1 MDLFIKH
8 FIDGKGDFYQKIKI
22 SQNIE
27 KDPDT
32 GFLYC
37 KNAILGHAGKQ
48 AYNGYEVGIT
58 DKKVV
63 YIERVVEDIF
73 DEASLASYEGKPIT
87 MNHPQEMVDSKNA
100 SKYMVGFIQNV
111 RRDGDNIVGDLVV
124 QVQDAID
131 KIESGEL
138 KDLSLGYRAKL
149 LDKGDGTLVQKEI
162 VINHLAL
169 VKEGRAER
177 AQILDE
183 KTVEEETQS
192 EDGNVVELQ
201 DKVHVDTY
209 KTITNTV
216 STYDDETGESNS
228 ITTEVRESSHSHY
241 EKYQDEVNQAL
252 LDNKKIESG
261 DENKIME
268 KNFNYFI
275 DEMKKLATLPKSEF
289 RDKAF
294 EALQTDCKEALGV
307 ELPALEVEKK
317 VDVVAN
323 SVGLKDTQIQE
334 DETPKVIIADAQ
346 AEEKYFDNLYR
357 SFDNKEN
364 ARKASSMTY
373 RDVIKDLEN
382 KIKK

>member
-1 MDLFIKH
+1 
-8 FIDGKGDFYQKIKI
+8 
-22 SQNIE
+22 
-27 KDPDT
+27 
-32 GFLYC
+32 
-37 KNAILGHAGKQ
+37 
-48 AYNGYEVGIT
+48 
-58 DKKVV
+58 
-63 YIERVVEDIF
+63 
-73 DEASLASYEGKPIT
+73 
-87 MNHPQEMVDSKNA
+87 
-100 SKYMVGFIQNV
+100 
-111 RRDGDNIVGDLVV
+111 LVI

-149 LDKGDGTLVQKEI
+149 VDKGDGTLVQKEI

-192 EDGNVVELQ
+192 EDGNIVELQ

-216 STYDDETGESNS
+216 STYDDESGESHS
-228 ITTEVRESSHSHY
+228 ITTEVRETNHSHY
-241 EKYQDEVNQAL
+241 EKYQDEVNKTL

-261 DENKIME
+261 DENKNME
-268 KNFNYFI
+268 KNFTYFI

-307 ELPALEVEKK
+307 DLPALEVEKK

-323 SVGLKDTQIQE
+323 SVGLKDTKIE
-334 DETPKVIIADAQ
+334 EETPKVIVADPQ
-346 AEEKYFDNLYR
+346 AEERYFDNLYR
-357 SFDNKEN
+357 SFADVKN
-364 ARKASSMTY
+364 ARKVSSMTS
-373 RDVIKDLEN
+373 RDVIAELQN